1 MSVSDTIDDIKV
13 AAMREALDAAEQ
25 EADRT
30 LDKIESH
37 EGLIANFTKELEWM
51 KARSKTLRELIAA
64 LNDELDGE

>member
-37 EGLIANFTKELEWM
+37 EALIANFTKELDWM